1 MTKLRNWEI
10 AALVALSISLCVGT
24 WAQNRQSQLA
34 GKLVRLHV
42 IAASDEETEQEI
54 KLRVRDAVLEY
65 LNPVLSQAKTPE
77 QARRMIEN
85 RLEVIAQAASSASEG
100 RRVTVS
106 LGKENYPL
114 REYDGFRL
122 PAGVY
127 DSLKV
132 TLGEG
137 QGHNWWCV
145 VFPPLCVSAA
155 RSDELIAAM
164 GEDDYALITGQ
175 EGYILKFR
183 LLEIWGELKRS
194 VRGEV

>member
-85 RLEVIAQAASSASEG
+85 RLEGIAQAAGSASEG